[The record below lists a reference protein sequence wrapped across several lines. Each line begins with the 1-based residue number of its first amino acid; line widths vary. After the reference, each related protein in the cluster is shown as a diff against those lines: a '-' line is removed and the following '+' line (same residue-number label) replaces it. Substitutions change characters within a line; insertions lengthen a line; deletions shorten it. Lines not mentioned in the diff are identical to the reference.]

1 MHLNVVSIDIEM
13 CKNISDFDIVS
24 YEQIVGIMQLGF
36 KRKDTEKTFNNNLY
50 LYPLS

>member
-1 MHLNVVSIDIEM
+1 MDIEM

-36 KRKDTEKTFNNNLY
+36 KRKDFNNNLY